1 MIQALILLQSKVDL
15 LSDIE
20 KDILASFGKDL
31 YGKDIF
37 RLWKDFGLNPNV
49 SNLNAQWNTQWNRQ
63 ESLGN
68 AAQKVKFSIKDFFSK
83 SDQLRSFLRTWS
95 HLLKKSLM
103 ENFIFLCSVIIRKV
117 TKSFNANTNYCC

>member
-37 RLWKDFGLNPNV
+37 RLWKDFGLNPIV
-49 SNLNAQWNTQWNRQ
+49 SNH
-63 ESLGN
+63 E
-68 AAQKVKFSIKDFFSK
+68 
-83 SDQLRSFLRTWS
+83 RSMKHS
-95 HLLKKSLM
+95 MK
-103 ENFIFLCSVIIRKV
+103 
-117 TKSFNANTNYCC
+117 